1 MSGTITLC
9 GNHVLK
15 QNVCEESINVLHQ
28 GVTFVK
34 CCPFF
39 FFCKRAVSCS
49 CLLILFPVPMFT
61 YHVICQDSVVLV
73 EVHTERLTWKS
84 GRNTGPLLSKW
95 GRGKEQPRFCKVRKF
110 FEQKL
115 ASWLLGENWVNFTDS
130 LYSVSILFK
139 AISPLAFSW
148 IGTSVYY
155 IPNDY
160 VKNNIQPFSE
170 YHACQWIL

>member
-1 MSGTITLC
+1 ML
-9 GNHVLK
+9 N
-15 QNVCEESINVLHQ
+15 
-28 GVTFVK
+28 FF
-34 CCPFF
+34 FF

-61 YHVICQDSVVLV
+61 YHVICQDSVLLV

-84 GRNTGPLLSKW
+84 GRNTGPFLSKW
-95 GRGKEQPRFCKVRKF
+95 GRGKEQPRFWKVRKF

-115 ASWLLGENWVNFTDS
+115 ASWLLWENWVNFTDS

-139 AISPLAFSW
+139 AISPLDFSW
-148 IGTSVYY
+148 IGTSIYY

>member
-1 MSGTITLC
+1 ML
-9 GNHVLK
+9 
-15 QNVCEESINVLHQ
+15 NVGLR
-28 GVTFVK
+28 
-34 CCPFF
+34 FF
-39 FFCKRAVSCS
+39 FLQESCVLFMFTYSVSCS
-49 CLLILFPVPMFT
+49 YVYLPCNLPRFCVT
-61 YHVICQDSVVLV
+61 CGGTH
-73 EVHTERLTWKS
+73 WKS
-84 GRNTGPLLSKW
+84 HLEIGKEYRRFLSKW
-95 GRGKEQPRFCKVRKF
+95 GLGKGQPRFWKVRKF

-115 ASWLLGENWVNFTDS
+115 ASWLLGEDWVNFTDS

-139 AISPLAFSW
+139 AISPLALSW